1 MASRRVSEYD
11 AAIGERAA
19 HVRKVLSMT
28 SQEVAKKLSV
38 TRQTLCN
45 YESGRTPMRADVVRM
60 LCEVYGV
67 PSSWL
72 LGMTDNLDI
81 KSYCNGRS
89 LEIHEVSPSIP
100 LRMKGEDE

>member
-1 MASRRVSEYD
+1 
-11 AAIGERAA
+11 
-19 HVRKVLSMT
+19 MT
-28 SQEVAKKLSV
+28 SNEVAKMLGV

-45 YESGRTPMRADVVRM
+45 YGSGRTPMRADVVRM

-67 PSSWL
+67 PATWL

-81 KSYCNGRS
+81 KSNRNGRS

-100 LRMKGEDE
+100 LRMRGEGE